1 MAKPVEL
8 GLVLEGEDAKRFIEY
23 DDNPKASPLVLAMIA
38 EGREL
43 YEKNERKVRELK
55 ARYNHMH

>member
-23 DDNPKASPLVLAMIA
+23 DKNPKASPVVLAMIA
-38 EGREL
+38 EGREF
-43 YEKNERKVRELK
+43 YEKNEQKVRELRAGK
-55 ARYNHMH
+55 SRR

>member
-55 ARYNHMH
+55 ARKSRK

>member
-23 DDNPKASPLVLAMIA
+23 DDNPKASPLLLAMIA

-43 YEKNERKVRELK
+43 NEKNERKVRELR
-55 ARYNHMH
+55 ARKSRQ